1 MAFDAHDPA
10 WAPLIAAAVAVRA
23 RAYAPYSGYLVGAAV
38 LASDGAVFAGCN
50 VENASYG
57 GTICAERN
65 AVWHAVASGQRRFS
79 ACVVVTRGPNPGAP
93 CGMCRQVLVE
103 FEADL
108 PILLVAWDD
117 TAGHE
122 AARRHAT
129 LSGLLPDAFRPSALA
144 PGDPRLS
151 T

>member
-1 MAFDAHDPA
+1 MAFDENDPA

-23 RAYAPYSGYLVGAAV
+23 RAYAPYSNYLVGAAV
-38 LASDGAVFAGCN
+38 LCDDGSIASGCN

-65 AVWHAVASGQRRFS
+65 AVWHAVATGRRRFS
-79 ACVVVTRGPNPGAP
+79 ACGVVTRGPAPGAP

-117 TAGHE
+117 AAGRE
-122 AARRHAT
+122 LARRHAS
-129 LSGLLPDAFRPSALA
+129 LSGLLPEAFRPSALL
-144 PGDPRLS
+144 P
-151 T
+151 